1 MKMVFV
7 CQNII
12 RLCTHRPK
20 DLTLGRLR
28 DLCYVEPFQPDLT
41 VSQLQ
46 SNRTKTIRISGDI
59 LAAIGERDQGRLF
72 RSLGKLGAPC
82 TYKGISWCCITMAI
96 HTRVLIFRYPRLPMV
111 SSFEPF

>member
-72 RSLGKLGAPC
+72 RSLGNLVHLAHIRVYRGAESP
-82 TYKGISWCCITMAI
+82 WLF
-96 HTRVLIFRYPRLPMV
+96 TRGY
-111 SSFEPF
+111 